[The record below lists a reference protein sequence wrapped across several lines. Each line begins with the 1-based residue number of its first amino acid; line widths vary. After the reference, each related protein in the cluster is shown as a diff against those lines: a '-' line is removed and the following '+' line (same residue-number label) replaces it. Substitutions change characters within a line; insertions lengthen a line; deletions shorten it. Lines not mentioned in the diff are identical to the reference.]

1 MVISL
6 RSPGMRR
13 TAVALFAVMV
23 LPTLWLGMRTYRSLL
38 VLHSAYEAGA
48 PATGGIRGWMTL
60 SYIAATYHVPVDELR
75 LRLELPPGTDPN
87 TSLRLLAERSGR
99 SPPGIIERVQ
109 RAITAA
115 TPAKAPAAPAE
126 PPGWFASAGETILTQ
141 LLVYGLPVLA
151 LSLFLGAIG
160 VPLPT
165 GIAAA
170 VAGSLAA
177 QGRMDWSSILAVAAM
192 ASVLGDLVAYAIGR
206 LLGGEVLDRHGHWIG
221 YTPPRRARMQAL
233 FDQWGALTVFITRT
247 FVSSLSSVVSLIAG
261 VAHYRLSWYLGVAA
275 LARLVWA
282 GAYVGLGYAVGS
294 DLEAASGFLTNLS
307 LLLVC
312 AVALAAS
319 GAVASGLTLQPNR
332 SAT

>member
-1 MVISL
+1 
-6 RSPGMRR
+6 MRR

-23 LPTLWLGMRTYRSLL
+23 LPTLWLGMRTWRSLL

-48 PATGGIRGWMTL
+48 PATSGIRGWMTL
-60 SYIAATYHVPVDELR
+60 SYIAATWHVPVDELR
-75 LRLELPPGTDPN
+75 LRLELPAGTDPD
-87 TSLRLLAERSGR
+87 TSVRLLAERSGR

-115 TPAKAPAAPAE
+115 TPAKAPVAPAE

-141 LLVYGLPVLA
+141 LLVYGLPVLG
-151 LSLFLGAIG
+151 LTLFLGAIG

-170 VAGSLAA
+170 VAGSLAS
-177 QGRMDWSSILAVAAM
+177 QGRMDWSSIIAVAAV
-192 ASVLGDLVAYAIGR
+192 ASILGDLVAYAIGR

-221 YTPPRRARMQAL
+221 YTPSRRARLQAL
-233 FDQWGALTVFITRT
+233 FEQWGAPTVFVTRT

-261 VAHYRLSWYLGVAA
+261 AARYRLSMYLVIAA

-307 LLLVC
+307 LLLIC
-312 AVALAAS
+312 AMLLT
-319 GAVASGLTLQPNR
+319 ASGLIASGLPLQPR
-332 SAT
+332 QGAT